1 MDFMGATIPSRIVG
15 VRGQVVKGITDE
27 GGGVLCVRCC
37 RDRRR
42 VPVDARTQHRGRI
55 NRRLRRRVWD
65 VPMFGH
71 RVALDIEYLEIA
83 VGARDRRVEQLEF
96 VDAGARYT
104 KRLAELVSALCRHLP
119 ISAVARWTGL
129 AWATVK
135 DMDRRHL
142 QAALPAL
149 KPRDLT
155 GLRYLGVDEVA
166 RAKGHDYVTVVY
178 DLQSGGLLYVG
189 DGKSADS
196 LGLFLAELSQ
206 DTAIGIEAVAM
217 DMGLAFQAA
226 VRAHLPNA
234 TIVFDR
240 FHVMK
245 LYSDLI
251 RNVRNTEFRK
261 ADADGKAVIKG
272 SLYLLLGNRQRLDA
286 SGVQRLEALM
296 NANQTLSTVY
306 ALKEQLQALWSAA
319 TEAAMQQALAQ
330 WCELAR
336 ATDIRR
342 LHTFASTLENHA
354 NGICAYARF
363 KLTTARIE
371 AGNVA
376 IGMIRKRARGLL
388 DQHYFKLKIRQ
399 SALPETPL
407 ALFPMA
413 RYLPQTSL

>member
-1 MDFMGATIPSRIVG
+1 MGVTIPKGILG
-15 VRGQVVKGITDE
+15 LRGQIVKSVDLESHGVVR
-27 GGGVLCVRCC
+27 VHC
-37 RDRRR
+37 RRDARYQ
-42 VPVDARTQHRGRI
+42 PVDARTGHRGRT
-55 NRRLRRRVWD
+55 NRRLRRTVWD
-65 VPMFGH
+65 VPLFGH
-71 RVALDIEYLEIA
+71 RVALDIEYLEIV
-83 VGARDRRVEQLEF
+83 VGARDRRVERLAF
-96 VDAGARYT
+96 VDAGGRYT
-104 KRLAELVSALCRHLP
+104 YRLGELISALCRHLP

-135 DMDRRHL
+135 ELDRHHL
-142 QAALPAL
+142 QSTLPAL

-155 GLRYLGVDEVA
+155 GLRFLGVDEVA

-178 DLQSGGLLYVG
+178 DLDSGGLLWVG

-206 DTAIGIEAVAM
+206 DTADGIQAVAM
-217 DMGLAFQAA
+217 DMGPAYQAA
-226 VRAHLPNA
+226 VKAHLPKA

-251 RNVRNTEFRK
+251 RNVRNAEFRK
-261 ADADGKAVIKG
+261 ADADGKEVIKG
-272 SLYLLLGNRQRLDA
+272 SLYLLLGNKQRLDE
-286 SGVQRLEALM
+286 SGIARLETLM
-296 NANQTLSTVY
+296 QANQTLATVY
-306 ALKEQLQALWSAA
+306 TLKEQLQALWSAP
-319 TEAAMQQALAQ
+319 TEDVMRHALVQ

-336 ATDIRR
+336 ATPIRR
-342 LHTFASTLENHA
+342 LHAFANTLENHA

-363 KLTTARIE
+363 KLTTARVE

-399 SALPETPL
+399 TAVPEPPL
-407 ALFPMA
+407 ALFPKT
-413 RYLPQTSL
+413 RYLPHASL

>member
-1 MDFMGATIPSRIVG
+1 MGTAIPAGILRL
-15 VRGQVVKGITDE
+15 RGQVVNAVAVEAPGI
-27 GGGVLCVRCC
+27 VRVEC
-37 RDRRR
+37 RR
-42 VPVDARTQHRGRI
+42 DARLAPIDAITGQRGRP
-55 NRRLRRRVWD
+55 NRWLRRRVWD

-83 VGARDRRVEQLEF
+83 IGARDRRVEQLEF

-129 AWATVK
+129 AWRTVK
-135 DMDRRHL
+135 EMDRSHL
-142 QAALPAL
+142 QETLPAL

-155 GLRYLGVDEVA
+155 GLKFLGVDEVA

-178 DLQSGGLLYVG
+178 DLHSGGLLYVG
-189 DGKSADS
+189 DGKAADS
-196 LGLFLAELSQ
+196 LGDFLAELSAE
-206 DTAIGIEAVAM
+206 TAAGIEAVAM
-217 DMGLAFQAA
+217 DMGLAYQAA
-226 VRAHLPNA
+226 VREHLPNA

-251 RNVRNTEFRK
+251 RNVRNAEFRK
-261 ADADGKAVIKG
+261 ADADGKEVIKG
-272 SLYLLLGNRQRLDA
+272 SLYLLLGNRQRLDE
-286 SGVQRLEALM
+286 SGIARLEDLM
-296 NANQTLSTVY
+296 CANQTLATVY
-306 ALKEQLQALWSAA
+306 TLKEQLQALWSAS
-319 TEAAMQQALAQ
+319 TEAAMRDALVQ
-330 WCELAR
+330 WCQLAR
-336 ATDIRR
+336 ATNIRR
-342 LHTFASTLENHA
+342 LHSFANTLENHA
-354 NGICAYARF
+354 DGICAYARF

-399 SALPETPL
+399 SALPEPPL

-413 RYLPQTSL
+413 RYLPQTSS

>member
-1 MDFMGATIPSRIVG
+1 MGAAIPARILG
-15 VRGQVVKGITDE
+15 LRGQVVNAVTAED
-27 GGGVLCVRCC
+27 GGVLRVNCRRDVRY
-37 RDRRR
+37 R
-42 VPVDARTQHRGRI
+42 PVDARTGQRGRV
-55 NRRLRRRVWD
+55 NRRLRRTVWD
-65 VPMFGH
+65 LPMFGH
-71 RVALDIEYLEIA
+71 RVALDIEYLEI
-83 VGARDRRVEQLEF
+83 VIGARERRVEELAF
-96 VDAGARYT
+96 VAAGARYT
-104 KRLAELVSALCRHLP
+104 HRLAELTSALCRHLP

-135 DMDRRHL
+135 DMDQRHL
-142 QAALPAL
+142 EATLPAL
-149 KPRDLT
+149 KPRDLA

-178 DLQSGGLLYVG
+178 DLETGGLLWVG
-189 DGKSADS
+189 DGKCADS

-206 DTAIGIEAVAM
+206 DTAAGIEAVAM
-217 DMGLAFQAA
+217 DMGPAYQAA
-226 VRAHLPNA
+226 VRTHLPNA

-251 RNVRNTEFRK
+251 RNVRAAEFRK
-261 ADADGKAVIKG
+261 ADADGKQTIKG

-286 SGVQRLEALM
+286 SGVQRLEQLM
-296 NANQTLSTVY
+296 SANQTLATVY
-306 ALKEQLQALWSAA
+306 TLKEQLQALWGAP
-319 TEAAMQQALAQ
+319 TEAAMRQALGQ

-336 ATDIRR
+336 ATSIRR
-342 LHTFASTLENHA
+342 LHTFANTLENHVD
-354 NGICAYARF
+354 GICAYARF

-399 SALPETPL
+399 TAVPEPPL
-407 ALFPMA
+407 ALFPKA
-413 RYLPQTSL
+413 RFLPHASA